1 MNNFTRA
8 LLLISDKPEDY
19 LDLGP
24 DDRDQNRGIQCLGGN
39 VEDPKPARPDPHAE
53 IGEPGYIPTVEVIR
67 LVKSNFEP
75 DYIRI
80 RATAEGYKQFGPTD
94 ADSAFDDCVAIE
106 CACRDLLAAQSWL
119 LDEPTQYEKDQE
131 NQS

>member
-24 DDRDQNRGIQCLGGN
+24 DDRNDQDRG
-39 VEDPKPARPDPHAE
+39 EDPKPFRDPHAE
-53 IGEPGYIPTVEVIR
+53 EGEPGYIPTVEVIR

-119 LDEPTQYEKDQE
+119 LDEPTQYEKDQKQGE
-131 NQS
+131 S

>member
-24 DDRDQNRGIQCLGGN
+24 DDRDQDRGIQCLGGH
-39 VEDPKPARPDPHAE
+39 VEDPKPAPRDPHAE
-53 IGEPGYIPTVEVIR
+53 IGEPGYVPTVEVIR

-75 DYIRI
+75 AYIRL
-80 RATAEGYKQFGPTD
+80 RATVEGYKQFGPTNE
-94 ADSAFDDCVAIE
+94 DSAFDDCVAIE

-119 LDEPTQYEKDQE
+119 LDEPTQYEKDQ
-131 NQS
+131 S